1 MNGYVPLHTMRGIQN
16 YVENHVPPG
25 SFLRAVFEHE
35 LFDAFMRADLDNRSA
50 MFDIV
55 NYINLNLPCAC
66 HGSPEKVAA
75 WIKRGRESDDETT
88 RDVPVPGNSGE
99 GG

>member
-1 MNGYVPLHTMRGIQN
+1 MNARVPFYTLRCIQN

-55 NYINLNLPCAC
+55 AYIHNNIPAAC
-66 HGSPEKVAA
+66 HGNPEKVAA

-88 RDVPVPGNSGE
+88 RDVPIPGNSGE